1 MTIDDAD
8 EEDNE
13 GDDDEEETRSRSSK
27 SLRTS
32 RPLIARVAVA
42 DASTSSRSMP
52 VVKAN
57 PAKGRMDRPWRE
69 KRTLKGK
76 NAQNIN
82 PAKSFGKQK
91 RFRTRKPTGAVALAA
106 TKKVALDC
114 DDPKDIT
121 FESPVLPNFDFDMTK
136 FGTEEGKSKNHV
148 ACYPLEYSFNNL
160 IHFILTPYS
169 FIYAETRLGSANFG
183 AAKLWHWQL
192 WLLRFSNEIKIGF
205 LNPYE

>member
-1 MTIDDAD
+1 MEIT
-8 EEDNE
+8 
-13 GDDDEEETRSRSSK
+13 
-27 SLRTS
+27 SL
-32 RPLIARVAVA
+32 PLIARVAVA

-57 PAKGRMDRPWRE
+57 PAKGRMDKPWRE

-91 RFRTRKPTGAVALAA
+91 RFRTRKPAGAVALAA

-121 FESPVLPNFDFDMTK
+121 FASPAVCT
-136 FGTEEGKSKNHV
+136 
-148 ACYPLEYSFNNL
+148 
-160 IHFILTPYS
+160 HFIAFLYINCVKCVEIVVAK
-169 FIYAETRLGSANFG
+169 IYQRN
-183 AAKLWHWQL
+183 
-192 WLLRFSNEIKIGF
+192 
-205 LNPYE
+205 